1 MSDEPQN
8 ESERIIP
15 EAETKRIAQMRKE
28 LADALPDDA
37 QVDTIL
43 AAFLVSMSI
52 RHSGATAQGVQRVA
66 LSPQQARQMGL
77 VGMPQKI

>member
-8 ESERIIP
+8 DSERIIP
-15 EAETKRIAQMRKE
+15 EKETERIVQMRKE
-28 LADALPDDA
+28 LTDALPDGT

-52 RHSGATAQGVQRVA
+52 RSLGTPGVQHVA

-77 VGMPQKI
+77 AIPR